1 MSELVEIWKPVVG
14 YEGFYEVSN
23 LGMVKSLD
31 RWVNDRRGSRLIKGV
46 ILTIWKAR
54 GGYDCVSLNKEGK
67 KQNHPI
73 HRLVCETFLP
83 NPNNLP
89 EVNHK
94 NEQKD
99 CNVVWINEDGSVDY
113 DKSNL
118 EWCDRKYNLHYGTR
132 TKRSGD
138 KHRKSIIQFT
148 KGGELVRKWDSATEA
163 GKVLNINISLIIS
176 CCKQRKHNNSA
187 GGFRWE
193 YYNTDRYLIALMIK
207 TLKERKRVA

>member
-1 MSELVEIWKPVVG
+1 MSDMIEIWKPIMG
-14 YEGFYEVSN
+14 YEGVYEVSN
-23 LGMVKSLD
+23 LGRVKSLD

-54 GGYDCVSLNKEGK
+54 GGYVCVSLNKEGK
-67 KQNHPI
+67 RQNRPI
-73 HRLVCETFLP
+73 HRLVCEAFLP

-94 NEQKD
+94 DENKTNN
-99 CNVVWINEDGSVDY
+99 CVV
-113 DKSNL
+113 NL
-118 EWCDRKYNLHYGTR
+118 EWCSRDYNLHYGTR

-138 KHRKSIIQFT
+138 KHRKPIIQFT
-148 KGGELVRKWDSATEA
+148 KGGELVKKWDSATEA
-163 GKVLNINISLIIS
+163 GKVLNINTSLIIS

-207 TLKERKRVA
+207 TLKERERAA